1 MAEVLFVLAAFALP
15 ILAGAAARLLGRP
28 WWWGAVLAIVVM
40 LVAAIA
46 PAPEEGESRL
56 AGGDLV
62 FLLIVALIVAGL
74 AWLGARLA
82 GRFAR
87 PA

>member
-1 MAEVLFVLAAFALP
+1 VAEILFVLAAFALP

-28 WWWGAVLAIVVM
+28 WWWGAVAAVVVM

-46 PAPEEGESRL
+46 PEPEEGESRL
-56 AGGDLV
+56 VAGDLV

-74 AWLGARLA
+74 AWVGARLA

-87 PA
+87 SA

>member
-1 MAEVLFVLAAFALP
+1 MAEVFFVLAAFALP
-15 ILAGAAARLLGRP
+15 ILAGAVARLLGRP
-28 WWWGAVLAIVVM
+28 WWWGAVVAVVVM

-62 FLLIVALIVAGL
+62 FLLIVALLVAGL
-74 AWLGARLA
+74 AWVGARLA
-82 GRFAR
+82 GRFVR